1 MKLGLKTIS
10 LVCELDMFQEEDIV
24 DDEDISDTENT
35 AVPACELWLSHFWMS
50 IACLLKTRTD
60 FSFGFEK

>member
-1 MKLGLKTIS
+1 M
-10 LVCELDMFQEEDIV
+10 LDMFQEEDIV

-35 AVPACELWLSHFWMS
+35 AVPACELWLHSSDFWMS

-60 FSFGFEK
+60 FRFGFEK